1 MKYVFIINGRAK
13 GKNKELMS
21 RIVSWA
27 KTHDSTIHFTKY
39 EKHAT
44 YIAKE
49 YASDQNEPVHI
60 FACGGDGLLHEVV
73 NGIAGA
79 AHVTLSVYP
88 SGTGNDFIKSFPQ
101 YKREDFMDLSRYE
114 EPVIMRCDLLK
125 MGTEYSINTISF
137 GFDVHVAQ
145 YANEFKKKM
154 QFQGIVPYYLG
165 MLKSLTLPLNETYQL
180 QIDEKKLEKKDYAFL
195 VLCNGRFYGGG
206 YQPCPDAQINDGL
219 MNVCMISGV
228 RKYQIVRFSRAYE
241 KGKHTAFTTIY
252 EGAQAKVVHV
262 NTENKIIY
270 ANMDGEVAGFR
281 NPTVEVVPGAVQL
294 ALPSLK

>member
-27 KTHDSTIHFTKY
+27 RTHDSTIHFTKY

-88 SGTGNDFIKSFPQ
+88 SEREMILSNRFRSTKERISWICRGT
-101 YKREDFMDLSRYE
+101 RSR
-114 EPVIMRCDLLK
+114 
-125 MGTEYSINTISF
+125 
-137 GFDVHVAQ
+137 
-145 YANEFKKKM
+145 
-154 QFQGIVPYYLG
+154 
-165 MLKSLTLPLNETYQL
+165 
-180 QIDEKKLEKKDYAFL
+180 
-195 VLCNGRFYGGG
+195 
-206 YQPCPDAQINDGL
+206 
-219 MNVCMISGV
+219 
-228 RKYQIVRFSRAYE
+228 
-241 KGKHTAFTTIY
+241 
-252 EGAQAKVVHV
+252 
-262 NTENKIIY
+262 
-270 ANMDGEVAGFR
+270 
-281 NPTVEVVPGAVQL
+281 
-294 ALPSLK
+294 